1 MVWSKFEIGYQLPAN
16 FVKALGMLEA
26 DYIIIGAGTAGC
38 VLADRLTACGRFTV
52 LLLEAGPSDRRL
64 PIQMP
69 IGYGMSFYNPA
80 VNWMYRTEP
89 EPALANRSG
98 YWPRGKVLG
107 GSGSINAMV
116 HVLGQ
121 TADLGDWAK
130 AGGSA
135 WSMETLSASMDRVR
149 QRIAGE
155 DVSRDTHPLCATFI
169 EAGRQAGFSA
179 EADLSRLGADGVGHF
194 RIATRNGLR
203 LSSARAYLR
212 PAMRRANLSVEVD
225 AFATA
230 IGFDGRVARRVHYR
244 RDGAA
249 QVASARR
256 EVILSA
262 GSINSPKLLQLS
274 GIGPVEVL
282 KASGVKIVGERK
294 GVGRNLQDHLCI
306 DHLYCSRV
314 PTLNQQF
321 GSITGK
327 IVVGLRYLLFRNGP
341 LALSVN
347 QAGGFV
353 RSRPGLAAPNMQLYF
368 SPLSYTRTPP
378 GTRPLMRPDL
388 FPGFLLSA
396 QPCRPTSRGHLEIAS
411 ADPAVP
417 PRIVPNALATEHDIA
432 ELVEGSRLLRRL
444 AATPALR
451 AVIESEL
458 QPGPTIQSDD
468 EFLADIRQRASTV
481 FHPVSTCRM
490 GADLETDVVDTNL
503 RVHGVEGLRVVDAS
517 VFPSIPS
524 GNTNAPTLMVAE
536 RAADLILGKSAL
548 Q

>member
-1 MVWSKFEIGYQLPAN
+1 
-16 FVKALGMLEA
+16 MLDA
-26 DYIIIGAGTAGC
+26 DYIIVGAGTAGC

-52 LLLEAGPSDRRL
+52 LVLEAGPSDRHL
-64 PIQMP
+64 PIQVP

-116 HVLGQ
+116 HVQGQ
-121 TADLGDWAK
+121 PDDVADWAS
-130 AGGSA
+130 AGDSGWTKEA
-135 WSMETLSASMDRVR
+135 LSGCIDRVR
-149 QRIAGE
+149 QRIEGN
-155 DVSRDTHPLCATFI
+155 DVSRDTHPLCATFLA
-169 EAGRQAGFSA
+169 AGQQAGFPV

-194 RIATRNGLR
+194 RIATRKGLR

-212 PAMRRANLSVEVD
+212 PAMRRSNLAVEVE
-225 AFATA
+225 AHATRV
-230 IGFDGRVARRVHYR
+230 GFDGLRAREVQFSQKGRAR
-244 RDGAA
+244 LAR
-249 QVASARR
+249 ARR
-256 EVILSA
+256 EVILCA

-274 GIGPVEVL
+274 GIGPGAML
-282 KASGVKIVGERK
+282 KARGIDVLCERN
-294 GVGRNLQDHLCI
+294 GVGLNLQDHLCI
-306 DHLYCSRV
+306 DHLYRSRV

-321 GSITGK
+321 GSISGK
-327 IVVGLRYLLFRNGP
+327 IVAGLRYLLFRNGP

-378 GTRPLMRPDL
+378 GTRPLMRPDS

-396 QPCRPTSRGHLEIAS
+396 QPCRPTSRGFLEIAS

-417 PRIVPNALATEHDIA
+417 PRIVPNSLSTEQDVA
-432 ELVEGSRLLRRL
+432 ELIEGARLLRQL

-451 AVIESEL
+451 GVIDSEL
-458 QPGPTIQSDD
+458 MPGPSIQSDT
-468 EFLADIRQRASTV
+468 ELLADIRQRASTV
-481 FHPVSTCRM
+481 YHPVSTCRM
-490 GADLETDVVDTNL
+490 GHNRNTDVVDPGL
-503 RVHGVEGLRVVDAS
+503 RVHGVAGLRVVDAS

-536 RAADLILGKSAL
+536 KAADLILGESGL

>member
-1 MVWSKFEIGYQLPAN
+1 
-16 FVKALGMLEA
+16 MLEA
-26 DYIIIGAGTAGC
+26 DFIIVGAGTAGC

-64 PIQMP
+64 PIQVP

-116 HVLGQ
+116 HVQGQ
-121 TADLGDWAK
+121 PDDGADWA
-130 AGGSA
+130 
-135 WSMETLSASMDRVR
+135 SASDQGWSKEVLSTYIDRVR
-149 QRIAGE
+149 QRIEGN
-155 DVSRDTHPLCATFI
+155 DVSRDTHPLCATFLA
-169 EAGRQAGFSA
+169 AGQQAGFPV

-203 LSSARAYLR
+203 LSSVRAYLR
-212 PAMRRANLSVEVD
+212 PAMRRSNLAVEVD
-225 AFATA
+225 AQVMR
-230 IGFDGRVARRVHYR
+230 IRFDGLRAHEVQFSQAGRARVSRARN
-244 RDGAA
+244 
-249 QVASARR
+249 
-256 EVILSA
+256 EVILCA

-274 GIGPVEVL
+274 GIGPGTML
-282 KASGVKIVGERK
+282 KARGIDVLCERN

-306 DHLYCSRV
+306 DHLYRSRV

-321 GSITGK
+321 GSISGK
-327 IVVGLRYLLFRNGP
+327 IVAGLRYLLLRNGP

-378 GTRPLMRPDL
+378 GTRPLMRPDT

-396 QPCRPTSRGHLEIAS
+396 QPCRPTSRGFLEIAS
-411 ADPAVP
+411 ADPTVP
-417 PRIVPNALATEHDIA
+417 PRIVPNSLSTEHDVT
-432 ELVEGSRLLRRL
+432 ELIEGARLLRKL

-451 AVIESEL
+451 GVIESEL
-458 QPGPTIQSDD
+458 MPGSLVQSDT
-468 EFLADIRQRASTV
+468 ELLADIRQRASTV
-481 FHPVSTCRM
+481 YHPVSTCRM
-490 GADLETDVVDTNL
+490 GRNPETDVVDSSL
-503 RVHGVEGLRVVDAS
+503 QVHGVEGLRVVDAS
-517 VFPSIPS
+517 IFPSIPS

-536 RAADLILGKSAL
+536 RGADLILGASGLK
-548 Q
+548 

>member
-1 MVWSKFEIGYQLPAN
+1 
-16 FVKALGMLEA
+16 MLEA
-26 DYIIIGAGTAGC
+26 DFIIVGAGTAGC

-64 PIQMP
+64 PIQLP
-69 IGYGMSFYNPA
+69 IGYGMSFFNPA

-89 EPALANRSG
+89 EPALGGRAG

-116 HVLGQ
+116 HVQGQ
-121 TADLGDWAK
+121 PAEMADWSN
-130 AGGSA
+130 AGGPG
-135 WSMETLSASMDRVR
+135 WSLDALSASIDHVR
-149 QRIAGE
+149 ERIEGA
-155 DVSRDTHPLCATFI
+155 DVSRDTHPLCRTFI
-169 EAGRQAGFSA
+169 AAGQEAGFSA

-194 RIATRNGLR
+194 RIATRGGLR

-212 PAMRRANLSVEVD
+212 PAMRRSNLALRVD
-225 AFATA
+225 AHVTR
-230 IGFDGRVARRVHYR
+230 IGFDGRRARDVHFVEAGVSRVAH
-244 RDGAA
+244 
-249 QVASARR
+249 ARR
-256 EVILSA
+256 EVILCA
-262 GSINSPKLLQLS
+262 GSVNSPKLMQLS
-274 GIGPVEVL
+274 GIGPAAALRSQGIEV
-282 KASGVKIVGERK
+282 VQERK

-306 DHLYCSRV
+306 DHLYRSRV

-321 GSITGK
+321 GTLAGK
-327 IVVGLRYLLFRNGP
+327 IVAGLSYLLFRNGP

-378 GTRPLMRPDL
+378 GTRPLMRPDV

-396 QPCRPTSRGHLEIAS
+396 QPCRPTSRGYIEIAS
-411 ADPAVP
+411 ADPMLP

-432 ELVEGSRLLRRL
+432 EMLEGSRLLRRL
-444 AATPALR
+444 SSAPALR
-451 AVIESEL
+451 DVIEAEL
-458 QPGPTIQSDD
+458 KPGLHIQSDED
-468 EFLADIRQRASTV
+468 LLADIRQRASTV

-490 GADLETDVVDTNL
+490 GPDPETDVVDAAL
-503 RVHGVEGLRVVDAS
+503 RVHGVEALRVVDAS

-536 RAADLILGKSAL
+536 KGADLILGKSG
-548 Q
+548 QQ

>member
-1 MVWSKFEIGYQLPAN
+1 
-16 FVKALGMLEA
+16 MLEA
-26 DYIIIGAGTAGC
+26 DFIIVGAGTAGC

-64 PIQMP
+64 QIHLP
-69 IGYGMSFYNPA
+69 IGYGMSFFDKA

-89 EPALANRSG
+89 EPALGGRSG

-116 HVLGQ
+116 HVQGQ
-121 TADLGDWAK
+121 PAELVDWAE
-130 AGGSA
+130 AGGPD
-135 WSMETLSASMDRVR
+135 WSLDALSGCMARVAE
-149 QRIAGE
+149 RIAGA
-155 DVSRDTHPLCATFI
+155 DVSRDTHPLCSSFI
-169 EAGRQAGFSA
+169 FAGQEAGFAA
-179 EADLSRLGADGVGHF
+179 EPDLSRLGADGVGHF
-194 RIATRNGLR
+194 RITTRGGFR

-212 PAMRRANLSVEVD
+212 PAMRRSNLDLQVD
-225 AFATA
+225 AHATR
-230 IGFDGRVARRVHYR
+230 IGFDGLRACEVHFAQAGTTRVAR
-244 RDGAA
+244 
-249 QVASARR
+249 ARR
-256 EVILSA
+256 EVILCA
-262 GSINSPKLLQLS
+262 GSVNSPKLLQLS
-274 GIGPVEVL
+274 GIGPAATL
-282 KASGVKIVGERK
+282 RAQGIGIVQARN

-306 DHLYCSRV
+306 DHLYRSRV

-321 GSITGK
+321 GTLRGK
-327 IVVGLRYLLFRNGP
+327 IVAGLRYLLFRNGP

-378 GTRPLMRPDL
+378 GTRPLMRPDV

-396 QPCRPTSRGHLEIAS
+396 QPCRPTSRGFVEIAS
-411 ADPAVP
+411 ADPMLP
-417 PRIVPNALATEHDIA
+417 PRIVPNALATEHDIS
-432 ELVEGSRLLRRL
+432 EMLEGSRLLRRL
-444 AATPALR
+444 ASAPALR
-451 AVIESEL
+451 DVIETEL
-458 QPGPTIQSDD
+458 KPGPDIQSDA
-468 EFLADIRQRASTV
+468 ELLADIRQRASTV

-490 GADLETDVVDTNL
+490 GPDAETDVVDPCL

-536 RAADLILGKSAL
+536 KGADIILGKSSPR
-548 Q
+548 

>member
-1 MVWSKFEIGYQLPAN
+1 MV
-16 FVKALGMLEA
+16 EA
-26 DYIIIGAGTAGC
+26 DYILVGAGTAGC
-38 VLADRLTACGRFTV
+38 VLADRLSACGRFTV

-64 PIQMP
+64 PIQVP
-69 IGYGMSFYNPA
+69 IGYGMSFFNPA

-89 EPALANRSG
+89 EPALAGRSG

-116 HVLGQ
+116 HVQGQ
-121 TADLGDWAK
+121 PVDIADWAR
-130 AGGSA
+130 AGDSS
-135 WSMETLSASMDRVR
+135 WSVEALSACLERAS
-149 QRIAGE
+149 QRIEGK
-155 DVSRDTHPLCATFI
+155 DVSRDTHPIC
-169 EAGRQAGFSA
+169 EAFMAAGGQAGFPEA
-179 EADLSRLGADGVGHF
+179 ADLSRLGADGIGHF

-212 PAMRRANLSVEVD
+212 PAMRRSNLVVEVE
-225 AFATA
+225 AHANR
-230 IGFDGRVARRVHYR
+230 IGFDGLRAREVQFSKAGSARVAR
-244 RDGAA
+244 
-249 QVASARR
+249 ARR
-256 EVILSA
+256 EVILCA

-274 GIGPVEVL
+274 GIGPGSTL
-282 KASGVKIVGERK
+282 KAHGITVLCERN

-306 DHLYCSRV
+306 DHLYRSRV

-321 GSITGK
+321 GSISGK
-327 IVVGLRYLLFRNGP
+327 MIAGLRYLLFRNGP

-368 SPLSYTRTPP
+368 SPLSYSRTPP
-378 GTRPLMRPDL
+378 GTRPLMRPDK

-396 QPCRPTSRGHLEIAS
+396 QPCRPTSRGFLEIVS
-411 ADPAVP
+411 AEPAVA
-417 PRIVPNALATEHDIA
+417 PRIVPNSLSTEHDVA
-432 ELVEGSRLLRRL
+432 ELLEGARLLRQL

-451 AVIESEL
+451 DVIETEL
-458 QPGPTIQSDD
+458 MPGSAAQSDA
-468 EFLADIRQRASTV
+468 EMLADIRQRASTV

-490 GADLETDVVDTNL
+490 GRDRETDVVDPSL

-517 VFPSIPS
+517 IFPSIPS

-536 RAADLILGKSAL
+536 KGAELILGTSAPR
-548 Q
+548 

>member
-1 MVWSKFEIGYQLPAN
+1 MVCWKFEIGYQLRAN
-16 FVKALGMLEA
+16 FMKALAMLEA
-26 DYIIIGAGTAGC
+26 DYIIVGAGTAGC

-52 LLLEAGPSDRRL
+52 LVLEAGPSDRRL
-64 PIQMP
+64 PIQVP
-69 IGYGMSFYNPA
+69 IGYGMSFFNPA

-116 HVLGQ
+116 HVEGQ
-121 TADLGDWAK
+121 PDDVADWAN
-130 AGGSA
+130 AGDSG
-135 WSMETLSASMDRVR
+135 WSLEALSVYLDRAR
-149 QRIAGE
+149 QRIAGN
-155 DVSRDTHPLCATFI
+155 DVSRDTHPLCAKFI
-169 EAGRQAGFSA
+169 AAGQQAGFPA

-212 PAMRRANLSVEVD
+212 PAMQRSNLAVEVESL
-225 AFATA
+225 ATR
-230 IGFDGRVARRVHYR
+230 IGFDGLQAREVHFSKAGTARVAR
-244 RDGAA
+244 
-249 QVASARR
+249 ARR
-256 EVILSA
+256 EVILCA

-274 GIGPVEVL
+274 GIGPASTLKAHGIEVL
-282 KASGVKIVGERK
+282 LERK

-306 DHLYCSRV
+306 DHLYRSRV

-321 GSITGK
+321 GSISGK
-327 IVVGLRYLLFRNGP
+327 IIAGLRYLLFRNGP

-353 RSRPGLAAPNMQLYF
+353 RSRPGLAVPNMQLYF

-378 GTRPLMRPDL
+378 GTRPLMRPDT

-396 QPCRPTSRGHLEIAS
+396 QPCRPTSCGFLEIAS
-411 ADPAVP
+411 VDPAAP
-417 PRIVPNALATEHDIA
+417 PRIVPNSLSTEHDVA
-432 ELVEGSRLLRRL
+432 ELIEGTRLLRQL

-451 AVIESEL
+451 GVIESEL
-458 QPGPTIQSDD
+458 MPGPVIQSDA
-468 EFLADIRQRASTV
+468 EMLADIRQRASTV
-481 FHPVSTCRM
+481 YHPVSTCRM
-490 GADLETDVVDTNL
+490 GHDRETDVVDPGL
-503 RVHGVEGLRVVDAS
+503 RVHGVEGLRVADAS

-536 RAADLILGKSAL
+536 KAADLILGENGL

>member
-1 MVWSKFEIGYQLPAN
+1 MKP
-16 FVKALGMLEA
+16 LGMLEA
-26 DYIIIGAGTAGC
+26 DYIIVGAGTAGC
-38 VLADRLTACGRFTV
+38 VLADRLTASGRFTV
-52 LLLEAGPSDRRL
+52 LVLEAGPSDRRL
-64 PIQMP
+64 PIQVP

-116 HVLGQ
+116 HVQGQ
-121 TADLGDWAK
+121 PDDVADWEK
-130 AGGSA
+130 AGDSG
-135 WSMETLSASMDRVR
+135 WSMEALSAYLDRAS
-149 QRIAGE
+149 QRIKGN
-155 DVSRDTHPLCATFI
+155 DVSRDTHPLCATFLA
-169 EAGRQAGFSA
+169 AGQQAGFPA

-212 PAMRRANLSVEVD
+212 PAMRRSNLVIEVD
-225 AFATA
+225 ASATR
-230 IGFDGRVARRVHYR
+230 IGFEGLRACEVQFSKEGAAHVAR
-244 RDGAA
+244 
-249 QVASARR
+249 ARR
-256 EVILSA
+256 EVILCA

-274 GIGPVEVL
+274 GIGPGAML
-282 KASGVKIVGERK
+282 KAQGITVLCERN

-306 DHLYCSRV
+306 DHLYHSRV

-321 GSITGK
+321 GSVSGK
-327 IVVGLRYLLFRNGP
+327 IVAGLRYLLFRNGP

-378 GTRPLMRPDL
+378 GTRPLMRPDT

-396 QPCRPTSRGHLEIAS
+396 QPCRPTSRGFLEIAS
-411 ADPAVP
+411 ADPAAP
-417 PRIVPNALATEHDIA
+417 PRIVPNSLSTEHDVA
-432 ELVEGSRLLRRL
+432 ELIEGARLLRRL
-444 AATPALR
+444 AETPELR
-451 AVIESEL
+451 GVIESEL
-458 QPGPTIQSDD
+458 MPGPSIQSDS
-468 EFLADIRQRASTV
+468 EMLADIRQRASTV
-481 FHPVSTCRM
+481 YHPVSTCRM
-490 GADLETDVVDTNL
+490 GHNRNTDVVDPGL
-503 RVHGVEGLRVVDAS
+503 RVHGVAGLRVVDAS

-536 RAADLILGKSAL
+536 KAADLILGKT
-548 Q
+548 